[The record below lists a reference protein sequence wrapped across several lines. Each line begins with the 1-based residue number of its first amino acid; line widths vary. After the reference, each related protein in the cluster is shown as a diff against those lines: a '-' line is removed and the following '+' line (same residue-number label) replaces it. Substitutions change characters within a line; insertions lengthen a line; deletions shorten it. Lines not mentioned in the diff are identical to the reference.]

1 MNVGG
6 VPYRAIFTKREGRE
20 VRVID
25 QTLLPHRFETIRLES
40 TADAARA
47 ISDMVVRGA
56 PLIGATA
63 AYGVALAMRADPSDA
78 SLEEATA
85 LLGAT
90 RPTAVNLRWALEAAG
105 ALLRGLAPGQR
116 EAAAY
121 DFAAR
126 LCEDDVRIN
135 RSIGEHGLEIFRTIA
150 RRAGARAGT
159 SAQGGR
165 RQLNVMTHCN
175 AGWLAT
181 VDWGTATAP
190 MYLAHDAGLRVHVWV
205 RETRP
210 RFQGAGLTSWE
221 LGQHGVPHT
230 LVSDSAAG
238 HLLSRGKVDV
248 VIVGTDRTTA
258 AGDVANKV
266 GTYPLAL
273 AARDNGVPFYVA
285 APSPSIDWSIEDGA
299 SIPIEERD
307 PEEITRVWGVDEEG
321 VERRVRVVPEGTRA
335 ANYAFDVTPRRLVTG
350 LVTERGVCAADRTAL
365 GRMFGRGR
373 GTRR

>member
-6 VPYRAIFTKREGRE
+6 VPYRAISTERDGRG

-25 QTLLPHRFETIRLES
+25 QSVLPHRFETIRLGS

-47 ISDMVVRGA
+47 IRDMVVRGA

-78 SLEEATA
+78 SLERATV
-85 LLGAT
+85 LLAGT
-90 RPTAVNLRWALEAAG
+90 RPTAVNLRWALKAAG
-105 ALLRGLAPGQR
+105 ALLRGLPPGER

-121 DFAAR
+121 DFAAQ
-126 LCEDDVRIN
+126 LCEEDVRRN
-135 RSIGEHGLEIFRTIA
+135 RSIGEHGLGVFREI
-150 RRAGARAGT
+150 ARAGGRRP
-159 SAQGGR
+159 GGPGGSHASDGA

-190 MYLAHDAGLRVHVWV
+190 MYLAHDQGLRVHVWV

-221 LGQHGVPHT
+221 LAQHGVPHT

-238 HLLSRGKVDV
+238 YLLSRGKVDV

-307 PEEITRVWGVDEEG
+307 PEEVTRVWGVDEHG
-321 VERRVRVVPEGTRA
+321 VERRVRVVPAGTRA

-350 LVTERGVCAADRTAL
+350 LVTERGVCAADREAL
-365 GRMFGRGR
+365 GKMFAR
-373 GTRR
+373 

>member
-1 MNVGG
+1 MKVGG
-6 VPYRAIFTKREGRE
+6 VPYRSIFTTGEGRV

-25 QTLLPHRFETIRLES
+25 QTLLPHRFETVPLDS
-40 TADAARA
+40 AGDAARA
-47 ISDMVVRGA
+47 IRDMVVRGA

-63 AYGVALAMRADPSDA
+63 AYGVALAMRADPSDE
-78 SLEEATA
+78 SLEQALA
-85 LLGAT
+85 LLAAT
-90 RPTAVNLRWALEAAG
+90 RPTAVNLRWALDAAG
-105 ALLRGLAPGQR
+105 VLLRDLPPGER
-116 EAAAY
+116 VAAAF
-121 DFAAR
+121 DFAAG

-135 RSIGEHGLEIFRTIA
+135 RSIGASGLRVFRQIAEIA
-150 RRAGARAGT
+150 RSGGTASGTPTAGGP
-159 SAQGGR
+159 GR
-165 RQLNVMTHCN
+165 ELNVMTHCN

-190 MYLAHDAGLRVHVWV
+190 MYLAHDRGLRIHVWV

-210 RFQGAGLTSWE
+210 RLQGAGLTAWE

-238 HLLSRGKVDV
+238 YLLSRGKVDL

-258 AGDVANKV
+258 GGDVANKV

-273 AARDNGVPFYVA
+273 AARDNGVPFFVA
-285 APSPSIDWSIEDGA
+285 APSPSIDWSIEDGT

-307 PEEITRVWGVDEEG
+307 PDEITRVWGVDDQG

-350 LVTERGVCAADRTAL
+350 LVTEKGICAADREAL
-365 GRMFGRGR
+365 GKMFGR
-373 GTRR
+373 

>member
-6 VPYRAIFTKREGRE
+6 VPYRAIFTGRDGRDGRE

-47 ISDMVVRGA
+47 IRDMVVRGA

-63 AYGVALAMRADPSDA
+63 AYGIALAMRSDPTDA
-78 SLEEATA
+78 SLDRATA
-85 LLGAT
+85 LLAAT

-105 ALLRGLAPGQR
+105 ALLRDTAPGGR
-116 EAAAY
+116 ADAAY
-121 DFAAR
+121 DLAAQ
-126 LCEDDVRIN
+126 LCEDDVRRN
-135 RSIGEHGLEIFRTIA
+135 RGIGEHGLGIFREI
-150 RRAGARAGT
+150 ARAGGHR
-159 SAQGGR
+159 AGR
-165 RQLNVMTHCN
+165 GARELNIMTHCN

-190 MYLAHDAGLRVHVWV
+190 MYLAHDQGLRVHVWV

-238 HLLSRGKVDV
+238 YLLSRGKVDL

-350 LVTERGVCAADRTAL
+350 LVTERGVCAADREAL
-365 GRMFGRGR
+365 GKMFGR
-373 GTRR
+373 

>member
-6 VPYRAIFTKREGRE
+6 VPYRAIFTERNGRE

-47 ISDMVVRGA
+47 IRDMVVRGA

-63 AYGVALAMRADPSDA
+63 AYGVALAMRGDPSDA
-78 SLEEATA
+78 SLARATA
-85 LLGAT
+85 LLAGT

-105 ALLRGLAPGQR
+105 ALLRDTASGER

-126 LCEDDVRIN
+126 LCEDDVRRN
-135 RSIGEHGLEIFRTIA
+135 RSIGEHGLGVFRAIA
-150 RRAGARAGT
+150 RSGGSNARGGARE
-159 SAQGGR
+159 
-165 RQLNVMTHCN
+165 LNVMTHCN

-190 MYLAHDAGLRVHVWV
+190 MYLAHDEGLRVHVWV

-350 LVTERGVCAADRTAL
+350 LVTERGVCAADREAL
-365 GRMFGRGR
+365 GKMFGR
-373 GTRR
+373 